1 MKENFIN
8 FSIQKR
14 FGGFNLVC
22 SASFSQGVTAIFGP
36 SGSGKT
42 TLLNC
47 LAGMIQPDEGCIT
60 LDGRTLFSSLGNT
73 NIRLEKRRVGYV
85 FQDSALFPHMNVRD
99 NIRYGY
105 NLVPTRFRDIDLNHL
120 INLLGLS
127 ELLERS
133 VNNLSGGEKQRVAL
147 ARALAISPKLLLM
160 DEPLASLDARFVG
173 TIIAY
178 LKRIVHDLK
187 IPMVYVSHSLSEVIA
202 LADNTLVLEAGR
214 KVAFGSTKILMGNG
228 DLIATTK
235 YSILENILE
244 AQVLNPNEGNN
255 MSVVRIGD
263 VKMFAPMCKVNP
275 GEIVM
280 LGIRAGDII
289 ISKDLPPKTS
299 ARNVVGATVTDFQE
313 SANKILVFTDVGV
326 RIMVEITHNALCE
339 LSIGKGSKVYLI
351 IKTNSMHVM
360 GGNID

>member
-1 MKENFIN
+1 MLDVKIKGMIGQL
-8 FSIQKR
+8 SIDAT
-14 FGGFNLVC
+14 FTTEPGT
-22 SASFSQGVTAIFGP
+22 VTALFGR

-42 TLLNC
+42 TIVN
-47 LAGMIQPDEGCIT
+47 MISGLVQPHY
-60 LDGRTLFSSLGNT
+60 GRISINGKVLFDSDHSIDKPPN
-73 NIRLEKRRVGYV
+73 KRGIGYV

-105 NLVPTRFRDIDLNHL
+105 NLVPTRFRDIDISHL

-133 VNNLSGGEKQRVAL
+133 VSNLSGGEKQRVAL

-214 KVAFGSTKILMGNG
+214 KVAFGSTMILMGNG
-228 DLIATTK
+228 DLVATTK
-235 YSILENILE
+235 HSILENILE
-244 AQVLNPNEGNN
+244 
-255 MSVVRIGD
+255 I
-263 VKMFAPMCKVNP
+263 K
-275 GEIVM
+275 I
-280 LGIRAGDII
+280 DI
-289 ISKDLPPKTS
+289 
-299 ARNVVGATVTDFQE
+299 
-313 SANKILVFTDVGV
+313 
-326 RIMVEITHNALCE
+326 
-339 LSIGKGSKVYLI
+339 
-351 IKTNSMHVM
+351 
-360 GGNID
+360 